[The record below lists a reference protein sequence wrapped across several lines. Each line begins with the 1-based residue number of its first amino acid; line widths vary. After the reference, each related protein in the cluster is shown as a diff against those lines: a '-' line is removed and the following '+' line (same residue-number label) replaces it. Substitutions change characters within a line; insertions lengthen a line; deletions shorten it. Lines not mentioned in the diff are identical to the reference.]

1 MLKKEKQKEEGQR
14 KDFYVDERG
23 LVVFTES
30 FLKKRGFCCEN
41 GCKHCPYK
49 LSTLGFAKGNINKGK
64 ENPY

>member
-1 MLKKEKQKEEGQR
+1 MKKIENKKKEE

-49 LSTLGFAKGNINKGK
+49 NSKLKT
-64 ENPY
+64 